1 MLKAFYAKH
10 APAKSAN
17 AAGFAKVCYKNP
29 NKLAELYATLTK
41 RYGEAPTWQSTSA
54 KRAARE
60 RQRKEAHDQRE
71 RELLELEQ
79 RLLRE
84 REVKESKSQNEEVD
98 IKSPTSVDS
107 SQDQAARRLTPA
119 ERRRAAEAAELAA
132 EQTNTHQPFSSS
144 SSQAENE
151 KQKQEVVSRTVG
163 QSDSIAVIE
172 GDVMQ
177 STPPPAVRRAPPV
190 APAVGPPVAPRIAP
204 VAPMPTMPI
213 ASTSAPTMPR
223 RSPAPP
229 PGIRTDAPRRP
240 VSPPGIGDGINP
252 PHRPPARPGRAPP
265 PPPGIGLDQQ
275 DRSQP
280 PAIPPSPAR
289 RRRAPP
295 HVPAVS
301 PSAPPRP
308 ATRSRR
314 PPPPPGIGG
323 SIGFPNA
330 VAPAGAESHNLSTD
344 AKAVAEAKVEAETR
358 MKARVTAEA
367 AQAEAAAKL
376 QAEAEARAQA
386 EAAARLQAE
395 AEARAQAEAEARAQ
409 AQAEAEARAQAQA
422 EAEAKA
428 QAEAAAK
435 LQAEAEA
442 RARAEAEAKLQA
454 EAEARARA
462 EAEAKLQAEAEA
474 RARAEVEAK
483 LQAEAEARARA
494 EAEAKLQAEAEARA
508 RAEAEAKLQAEA
520 EARARA
526 EAGAKL
532 QAEAEARA
540 RAEAEAKLQAEAEAR
555 ARAEA
560 EAKLQAEAEA
570 KARAEVE
577 AKLQAEAAAKLQA
590 EALVRAQA
598 EAEANAMAEAQAEA
612 EALAKAEAEAKA
624 KAEVQ
629 ARARTEAETT
639 RVEAETK
646 PRTTAEAQAK
656 LLTESKHNS
665 PEEAEAKDTSVLPPL
680 STSRGPTHGPT
691 EATSLGA
698 PPPIV
703 RRARRAPQPPGS
715 AKVESVRGDVYSA
728 KALDANAN
736 SAINP
741 HGRYRFQVGLIIGND
756 VNTDEA
762 SGGQR
767 TATVVLLSP
776 GTMQVRDFKALVLV
790 KTWAFNSA
798 QDMDANHW
806 RLRHGGLV
814 SAAAGPMSPHATQ
827 QAEETAELGRLIVE
841 HGDLVSSGLVPT
853 QLLLDE
859 AETEEQ
865 TIRVWVE
872 QGPPCTHTPAHQ
884 LVSEPTAE
892 IAQKQAESEAQ
903 HQRLLEEEAE
913 QLRLAEEAA
922 ARIRALAEAE
932 PARPDAQAEAELPAV
947 HTAEATDS
955 DSKVERKEEPK
966 PVVEQEP
973 RDIAKQSA
981 APCTHPPGLDDDG
994 GDASGEND
1002 DRALKPITEN
1012 VDTPS
1017 AEEGTSTGPLNADP
1031 EQLAA
1036 AAAAR
1041 IRSLQT
1047 AASMASK
1054 QESPALPP
1062 RRRRHVPTPDKLESE
1077 QHVGDVH
1084 APIGARTEA
1093 VSPVRSND
1101 ADTAADDVRA
1111 LSREAPST
1119 VPPLP
1124 SRTRRSPSIAL
1135 RAVQSEQLAT
1145 SNPTSEASQSQSAEL
1160 AANGEAQKRSNA
1172 KSIVSTQPEPLTVS
1186 TKFASTG
1193 DQAPLSQSK
1202 VSEMPQSPTAN
1213 PVSPTTAR
1221 GVSNF
1226 LQHNLS
1232 TPTSHQQL
1240 LRLAMSASQIY
1251 GLPPPPGLDDESE
1264 SNNAWMEQDG
1274 DLPVD
1279 TALAGKPPGVWPLAH
1294 IRPTVVGETTPS
1306 QDNNG
1311 EGVFELSSH
1320 ATALFTL
1327 REQLAQEQ
1335 DDVSRAKV
1343 YGALLQLARGEKEVA
1358 AAQKRL
1364 LELQEQA
1371 SVQEYTKNRA
1381 VLRAKELAD
1390 REAQYDQ
1397 QATHFDRT
1405 CDRDERLVLRRT
1417 EELRAQCHP
1426 AASRLRISEQLEKD
1440 KLRYMESTKLAMIK
1454 LIQKETRKR
1463 SELQRRFEDAQGAGL
1478 LTGLVAAKLPTCF
1491 RCCCHV

>member
-1 MLKAFYAKH
+1 
-10 APAKSAN
+10 
-17 AAGFAKVCYKNP
+17 
-29 NKLAELYATLTK
+29 
-41 RYGEAPTWQSTSA
+41 
-54 KRAARE
+54 
-60 RQRKEAHDQRE
+60 
-71 RELLELEQ
+71 
-79 RLLRE
+79 
-84 REVKESKSQNEEVD
+84 
-98 IKSPTSVDS
+98 
-107 SQDQAARRLTPA
+107 
-119 ERRRAAEAAELAA
+119 
-132 EQTNTHQPFSSS
+132 
-144 SSQAENE
+144 
-151 KQKQEVVSRTVG
+151 
-163 QSDSIAVIE
+163 
-172 GDVMQ
+172 
-177 STPPPAVRRAPPV
+177 
-190 APAVGPPVAPRIAP
+190 
-204 VAPMPTMPI
+204 
-213 ASTSAPTMPR
+213 
-223 RSPAPP
+223 
-229 PGIRTDAPRRP
+229 
-240 VSPPGIGDGINP
+240 
-252 PHRPPARPGRAPP
+252 
-265 PPPGIGLDQQ
+265 
-275 DRSQP
+275 
-280 PAIPPSPAR
+280 
-289 RRRAPP
+289 
-295 HVPAVS
+295 
-301 PSAPPRP
+301 
-308 ATRSRR
+308 
-314 PPPPPGIGG
+314 
-323 SIGFPNA
+323 
-330 VAPAGAESHNLSTD
+330 
-344 AKAVAEAKVEAETR
+344 
-358 MKARVTAEA
+358 
-367 AQAEAAAKL
+367 
-376 QAEAEARAQA
+376 
-386 EAAARLQAE
+386 
-395 AEARAQAEAEARAQ
+395 
-409 AQAEAEARAQAQA
+409 
-422 EAEAKA
+422 
-428 QAEAAAK
+428 
-435 LQAEAEA
+435 
-442 RARAEAEAKLQA
+442 
-454 EAEARARA
+454 
-462 EAEAKLQAEAEA
+462 
-474 RARAEVEAK
+474 
-483 LQAEAEARARA
+483 
-494 EAEAKLQAEAEARA
+494 
-508 RAEAEAKLQAEA
+508 
-520 EARARA
+520 
-526 EAGAKL
+526 
-532 QAEAEARA
+532 
-540 RAEAEAKLQAEAEAR
+540 
-555 ARAEA
+555 
-560 EAKLQAEAEA
+560 
-570 KARAEVE
+570 
-577 AKLQAEAAAKLQA
+577 
-590 EALVRAQA
+590 
-598 EAEANAMAEAQAEA
+598 MAEAQAEA

-1463 SELQRRFEDAQGAGL
+1463 SELQRRFEDAQVLGRRVTNFAGHVAEPLKKIVATVHQVIALTATHVQFFQKLEGL
-1478 LTGLVAAKLPTCF
+1478 LSCMLPSRWSHLAGRYESVTAGSTDNRAAGATEIAAGITDQFADDLLAGRSAALLAAATTGTDAPTNGELATRVFFDLAKLFSLDLAQRLYREVVWHRLRPSRTQVDTLQSIIATARQTSVEKTFSEPMEVLRFPEPPPLLFSKHEKQHTSFHSDDDADAFDTQTQFTHSTAASHQHWRGSNKRQQPLRHPHDRSRGIHSVGSVGSRSVRSHHSARPKGNRSTRGLGTWAGSEDSHSAAGSTQASSVSRWRRPTGSTNYASPTTSSIA
-1491 RCCCHV
+1491 RSRHSAR